1 MLVSILKVY
10 FLTYIYMI
18 KSKTYSDNLML
29 KNIKNSIKKVSTFT
43 DFSNLI
49 LNGSQKI
56 LSFGEYSQK
65 LSGNKNKRIKV
76 IKYNYKSKL

>member
-1 MLVSILKVY
+1 
-10 FLTYIYMI
+10 MI

-29 KNIKNSIKKVSTFT
+29 KNIKNNIKKVSTFT

-65 LSGNKNKRIKV
+65 LSSNKNKRIKV